1 MRPRRLPVGS
11 ARPAHKLSPTPA
23 QGNTTP
29 MDLIRVRQEG
39 HETLYSF
46 LGMAYGIVSD
56 IDMEG
61 ER

>member
-1 MRPRRLPVGS
+1 
-11 ARPAHKLSPTPA
+11 
-23 QGNTTP
+23 